1 MSQSYEITGRIVYK
15 GDTEIVGAKEFKKR
29 AFVLETPD
37 EKYPQ
42 QIKLELIKDGCAK
55 LDQYMAGDIIT
66 ASFNLQ
72 GREYNGKYYVNLQA
86 WKISGDASNN
96 QARPAQQANAP
107 KAAQPTASAD
117 DFDDVPF

>member
-1 MSQSYEITGRIVYK
+1 MSRSYEVTGKVIFK
-15 GDTEIVGAKEFKKR
+15 GDTESFGANNFQKR
-29 AFVLETPD
+29 VFVLETTD
-37 EKYPQ
+37 DKYPQ

-107 KAAQPTASAD
+107 KD
-117 DFDDVPF
+117 DKWIDDSGDIPF

>member
-1 MSQSYEITGRIVYK
+1 MSQSYEITGKIVYK
-15 GDTEIVGAKEFKKR
+15 GDTETVGAKEFKKR
-29 AFVLETPD
+29 AFVLETTD
-37 EKYPQ
+37 DKYPQ

-55 LDQYMAGDIIT
+55 LDQYMAGDIVT

-96 QARPAQQANAP
+96 QARPSQAATAP
-107 KAAQPTASAD
+107 KD
-117 DFDDVPF
+117 DSWIDSEPAF